1 MIPAEQLKL
10 STVKKLELW
19 TVEELKQHLQEE
31 QSRANKFNDRVRL
44 AKHLLAAAD
53 EPDLENLVVD
63 EDPVPEAYEEP
74 PADALSIVG
83 PGSKVAVCHWT
94 RTSAN
99 EDPGHVCF
107 PYVFVT
113 HRSGDELCGSVG
125 LGLFDERERI
135 KFELKHICYVEDEGA
150 GSCC

>member
-31 QSRANKFNDRVRL
+31 QSRAKKFNDRVRL

-63 EDPVPEAYEEP
+63 EDPVPEPYEEP
-74 PADALSIVG
+74 PADALTIVG

-99 EDPGHVCF
+99 EDLGHVCF

-113 HRSGDELCGSVG
+113 HRSGDEFCGFMAG
-125 LGLFDERERI
+125 DYFDDEEKI
-135 KFELKHICYVEDEGA
+135 TFELKHVCYV
-150 GSCC
+150 